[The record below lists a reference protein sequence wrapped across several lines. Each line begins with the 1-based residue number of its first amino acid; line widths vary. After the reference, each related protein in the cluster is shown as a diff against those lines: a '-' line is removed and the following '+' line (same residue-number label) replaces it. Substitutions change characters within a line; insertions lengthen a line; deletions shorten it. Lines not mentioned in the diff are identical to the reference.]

1 MRFRTLI
8 SGKGSLTGSPIFTHV
23 LSIFTTSPTAG
34 TGGHVLT
41 EGLRWDWISSGRK
54 TRIPPGSQNG
64 FFIPGR
70 LPGFRT
76 GHLTSSTACGL
87 IKKVILNT
95 PVQAF

>member
-1 MRFRTLI
+1 MKFRTLI

-23 LSIFTTSPTAG
+23 LNTFTTSPTAG

-41 EGLRWDWISSGRK
+41 ERLRWDWTFSGRK

-70 LPGFRT
+70 LTGFW
-76 GHLTSSTACGL
+76 TSHQTNSTACGL